1 MVNIKVKNTKYY
13 LKSLKYHQPPRAWSA
28 SKNCKNLRQAQRFR
42 RHCSTLY
49 KSKLMH
55 LKNIHEQDKWC
66 CRRLSG
72 FNLKDSSPARPSV
85 PHWPPTF
92 YTITFLCMV
101 STLKTCNAVLV
112 NPAWSVAPVRSMHTI
127 FTLKSKNHIYPKIL
141 FLCELLWLHL

>member
-1 MVNIKVKNTKYY
+1 MEQNQGGLQWDHSDCECVAVVLNISLFGELNSVLSWKPKNHLSFPNMVNIKVKNTKYY
-13 LKSLKYHQPPRAWSA
+13 LKSLKYHQPSRAWSA
-28 SKNCKNLRQAQRFR
+28 SKHCKNLRQAQRFR

-66 CRRLSG
+66 WRRLSG
-72 FNLKDSSPARPSV
+72 FNPKDSSPARPSV

-101 STLKTCNAVLV
+101 ST
-112 NPAWSVAPVRSMHTI
+112 
-127 FTLKSKNHIYPKIL
+127 
-141 FLCELLWLHL
+141 